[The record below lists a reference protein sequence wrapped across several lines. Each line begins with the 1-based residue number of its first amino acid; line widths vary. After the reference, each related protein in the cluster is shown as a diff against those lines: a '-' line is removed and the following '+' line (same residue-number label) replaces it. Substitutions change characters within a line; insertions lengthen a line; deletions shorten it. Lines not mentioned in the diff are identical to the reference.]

1 VERPAVPRAA
11 SAFGEEEPRSDE
23 TAERVLAAALA
34 QFEQFGLRRTTMED
48 VAQRAG
54 LSRVTVYRRF
64 AGKEALVEA
73 VVVGEVRAFF
83 SALDAAVG
91 RLDSAEERLAESF
104 AFAFAYVGRH
114 VLFNRL
120 LDTEPEVL
128 LTHLTTAS
136 APLVGAA
143 RNFIAERLGEEIRD
157 GRLPPV
163 EVEVVGELL
172 VRLVLSFLLNPAS
185 VAELATD
192 EDARRF
198 ARRYIAPSLTAVAS
212 RPA

>member
-1 VERPAVPRAA
+1 
-11 SAFGEEEPRSDE
+11 
-23 TAERVLAAALA
+23 
-34 QFEQFGLRRTTMED
+34 MED

-64 AGKEALVEA
+64 ASKEALIEA

-83 SALDAAVG
+83 SALDTAVG

-136 APLVGAA
+136 APWSGRRGTSSRAA
-143 RNFIAERLGEEIRD
+143 RRGD
-157 GRLPPV
+157 PGRT
-163 EVEVVGELL
+163 
-172 VRLVLSFLLNPAS
+172 A
-185 VAELATD
+185 A
-192 EDARRF
+192 ARRGRGGRRA
-198 ARRYIAPSLTAVAS
+198 ARPPRALVPAEPGLGRRTRDRRGRAPFRAPLHRTQPHGRRLA
-212 RPA
+212 PA